1 MIKICPITG
10 SDGCLETG
18 CMFFKKEYTLES
30 ACSVDVAIIHL
41 HEISENLKILV
52 NQTGQGN
59 NLVEEMAKTQLT
71 GVVTDKLKQLAGVV
85 PLKVVSNDGKG

>member
-1 MIKICPITG
+1 MKAICPVTG
-10 SDGCLETG
+10 SEGCLENE
-18 CMFFKKEYTLES
+18 CLFFQKKYTTEYMCIYEAGVL
-30 ACSVDVAIIHL
+30 HL
-41 HEISENLKILV
+41 NEITQNLKLLV

-71 GVVTDKLKQLAGVV
+71 GVVSDKLKQLAGVV